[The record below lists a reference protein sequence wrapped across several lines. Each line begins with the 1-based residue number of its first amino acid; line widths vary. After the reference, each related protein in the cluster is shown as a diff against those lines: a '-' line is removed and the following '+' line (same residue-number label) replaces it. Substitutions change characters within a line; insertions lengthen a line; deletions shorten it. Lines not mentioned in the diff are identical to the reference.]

1 MSDVVSQSTS
11 QQSQRPTWS
20 AVTAVG
26 DAGGVGRGVRG
37 APQADRTTGLA
48 VGAAAGFRIE
58 ALVALGRAVHCE
70 ESMIGDDEEAG
81 LGWAIIVL
89 CWGV

>member
-1 MSDVVSQSTS
+1 MS
-11 QQSQRPTWS
+11 QQSQQPTWS
-20 AVTAVG
+20 AATAVAI
-26 DAGGVGRGVRG
+26 AGGVGRGVRG
-37 APQADRTTGLA
+37 AHQADRTTGLA

-58 ALVALGRAVHCE
+58 ALVALGRAVDCE
-70 ESMIGDDEEAG
+70 ESMIGEDDEEAG